1 MSGSALVHPE
11 VKFSEYSGIDVQAD
25 STLTMDGNKAV
36 TVYNLSNSGD
46 IELGDTP
53 LTVKN
58 ILQSSGTI
66 HAGNVTLGHGTGQGG
81 ALTAKDVKLGGDTA
95 FTKLTANNVTGNGG
109 YTNVNGTLGYR
120 INF

>member
-1 MSGSALVHPE
+1 MPGGLGFSGAASSALRALSAFHTAPRRAARRAFTAARPECLVSGSSLVHPE
-11 VKFSEYSGIDVQAD
+11 VKFSEYSGIDVQAG

-58 ILQSSGTI
+58 IL
-66 HAGNVTLGHGTGQGG
+66 
-81 ALTAKDVKLGGDTA
+81 
-95 FTKLTANNVTGNGG
+95 
-109 YTNVNGTLGYR
+109 
-120 INF
+120 